1 MRRRDFIVVLGG
13 AAVWPISARAQ
24 QPGRPRRVGV
34 LSGTAETDPDSLAG
48 IAAFRQAL
56 AQRGWS
62 EGRNIL
68 LEYRWGAGEVDRLRA
83 HAKDLVDPAP
93 DLIVAETTPAVS
105 VMRRLAPMMPIVFLQ
120 AGNPVASGFVA
131 NLAHPGGNITGFTN
145 FEPSMGGKWLEL
157 LKEIAPR
164 VVRSAAIFN
173 PETHTGQF
181 WQVLEVSA
189 RTFGVEFKRIPVQD
203 RVEIENALS
212 GLALEPHGGLL
223 VMPDSFLMTN
233 RDLILALAAR
243 HSLPSIYP
251 LRIYATNG
259 GLLSYGND
267 RVDTYRRAAVYVD
280 RILRGEKPSDLPVQA
295 PTKFELTINLKTAKT
310 LGLTVPQTLLARADE
325 VIE

>member
-1 MRRRDFIVVLGG
+1 
-13 AAVWPISARAQ
+13 
-24 QPGRPRRVGV
+24 
-34 LSGTAETDPDSLAG
+34 
-48 IAAFRQAL
+48 
-56 AQRGWS
+56 
-62 EGRNIL
+62 
-68 LEYRWGAGEVDRLRA
+68 
-83 HAKDLVDPAP
+83 
-93 DLIVAETTPAVS
+93 
-105 VMRRLAPMMPIVFLQ
+105 
-120 AGNPVASGFVA
+120 
-131 NLAHPGGNITGFTN
+131 
-145 FEPSMGGKWLEL
+145 MGGKWLEL